1 MQRAERLAL
10 LRYLAADGVPLTDLQ
25 RATSS
30 GTLMFLP
37 AERVIGGRA
46 RYSAREIAQS
56 RQEPELDFL
65 IAVRRAMGLP
75 IPGPDEAVYTE
86 GDLESVR
93 MTDVFRAAGISDE
106 EILDLM
112 RTLGR
117 GLSQAAETMRALTM
131 RLVLE
136 PGVSEHELAQRYA
149 YAASQLS
156 PMLGPLVTNLLTL
169 HLREMAQSEALS
181 AAERSGGQLAGSR
194 EIAVC
199 FADLVGFT
207 RLGEEVPPD
216 ELARKAVRLEALTSE
231 VIDAPV
237 RLIKTIGDAAMLTSL
252 EPEPLLDAALNLL
265 DAAEAEG
272 EDFPQLRAG
281 IAIGPALSRAGD
293 WFGRPSTSPAASL
306 RSPAPAACWPSARC
320 ANRRARPTAGPTRAN
335 GACAASASP
344 CRCSAR
350 GGSPRSPNPATTAR
364 EPAPTPTGHSTRPR
378 PYRCPCTPRNPRA
391 DRRAARSPGPDAQAA
406 RAPARCL
413 TQGNSERPVAYRRTR
428 R

>member
-1 MQRAERLAL
+1 MSDETPPPPVEEPAIDFVAEGLLDGLEGVQRAERLAL
-10 LRYLAADGVPLTDLQ
+10 LRYLAADGVPLSELQ
-25 RATSS
+25 RTTAS

-46 RYSAREIAQS
+46 RHSAREIAEQTGTD
-56 RQEPELDFL
+56 LDFL

-75 IPGPDEAVYTE
+75 IPDPDETVYTD

-93 MTDVFRAAGISDE
+93 MTEVFRAAGISDE
-106 EILDLM
+106 EILDLL

-117 GLSQAAETMRALTM
+117 GLSQAAEAMRALTL

-156 PMLGPLVTNLLTL
+156 PMLGPLITNLLTL
-169 HLREMAQSEALS
+169 HLREMAQNEALS

-207 RLGEEVPPD
+207 RLGEELPPD

-252 EPEPLLDAALNLL
+252 EPEPLLDAMLNLL

-272 EDFPQLRAG
+272 DDFPRLRAG

-293 WFGRPSTSPAASL
+293 WFGRPVNLASRITSVARPGSLLAEREVRESTRESYRWSYAGERRLHGVREPVPL
-306 RSPAPAACWPSARC
+306 F
-320 ANRRARPTAGPTRAN
+320 RARRLVE
-335 GACAASASP
+335 
-344 CRCSAR
+344 R
-350 GGSPRSPNPATTAR
+350 GS
-364 EPAPTPTGHSTRPR
+364 
-378 PYRCPCTPRNPRA
+378 
-391 DRRAARSPGPDAQAA
+391 
-406 RAPARCL
+406 
-413 TQGNSERPVAYRRTR
+413 
-428 R
+428 

>member
-1 MQRAERLAL
+1 MSEEPQPSTTEGSQIDFVAAGLLDGLQGEQRAEREAL
-10 LRYLAADGVPLTDLQ
+10 LRYLATDGVPLSDLQ

-46 RYSAREIAQS
+46 RYSAREIAEQTGT
-56 RQEPELDFL
+56 ELDFL

-75 IPGPDEAVYTE
+75 IPDPDEPVYTE

-93 MTDVFRAAGISDE
+93 MTEVFRAAGISDE
-106 EILDLM
+106 EILDLL

-117 GLSQAAETMRALTM
+117 GLSQTAETMRALTM

-156 PMLGPLVTNLLTL
+156 PMVGPLVTNLLTL

-207 RLGEEVPPD
+207 RLGELLPPD
-216 ELARKAVRLEALTSE
+216 ELARKAVRLEALTTE

-252 EPEPLLDAALNLL
+252 EPEPLLDAALTLL
-265 DAAEAEG
+265 DAAEAES

-293 WFGRPSTSPAASL
+293 WFGRPVNLASRITQVARPGSL
-306 RSPAPAACWPSARC
+306 LAEREVRESARE
-320 ANRRARPTAGPTRAN
+320 AYRWSYAGERRLRGIREPVPLFRARRLAES
-335 GACAASASP
+335 GA
-344 CRCSAR
+344 
-350 GGSPRSPNPATTAR
+350 
-364 EPAPTPTGHSTRPR
+364 
-378 PYRCPCTPRNPRA
+378 
-391 DRRAARSPGPDAQAA
+391 
-406 RAPARCL
+406 
-413 TQGNSERPVAYRRTR
+413 
-428 R
+428 

>member
-1 MQRAERLAL
+1 VTEEPPIVPATGPSIDFATEGLLDGLEGQQRAERLAL
-10 LRYLAADGVPLTDLQ
+10 LQYLAADGVPLAELRRTTD
-25 RATSS
+25 S

-46 RYSAREIAQS
+46 RYTAAEIAQ
-56 RQEPELDFL
+56 RGEVAEDFL

-75 IPGPDEAVYTE
+75 IAAPEEAVYTE
-86 GDLESVR
+86 ADLEAVR
-93 MTDVFRAAGISDE
+93 MSHVAHAVGISDE

-117 GLSQAAETMRALTM
+117 GLAQAAETMRTLTL

-136 PGVSEHELAQRYA
+136 PGVSEHDLARRYA
-149 YAASQLS
+149 DAASQLS
-156 PMLGPLVTNLLTL
+156 PMLGPLVTNLLNL
-169 HLREMAQSEALS
+169 HLRQMAQSEALS

-252 EPEPLLDAALNLL
+252 QPEPLLDAALALL
-265 DAAEAEG
+265 DAADAEG
-272 EDFPQLRAG
+272 DDFPQLRAG
-281 IAIGPALSRAGD
+281 VAIGAALSRAGD
-293 WFGRPSTSPAASL
+293 WFGRPVNLASRITQIARPGSL
-306 RSPAPAACWPSARC
+306 LAEREVRESARE
-320 ANRRARPTAGPTRAN
+320 AYRWSYAGERRLRGIREPVPLFRARRLAEP
-335 GACAASASP
+335 GA
-344 CRCSAR
+344 
-350 GGSPRSPNPATTAR
+350 
-364 EPAPTPTGHSTRPR
+364 
-378 PYRCPCTPRNPRA
+378 
-391 DRRAARSPGPDAQAA
+391 
-406 RAPARCL
+406 
-413 TQGNSERPVAYRRTR
+413 
-428 R
+428 

>member
-1 MQRAERLAL
+1 MDDASPISPGEPGRSPEQDPGTDSGDPQAIDFEAEGLLDGLSDEQRAERLAL
-10 LRYLAADGVPLTDLQ
+10 LEYLAGDGVPLAELRRT
-25 RATSS
+25 TTS

-46 RYSAREIAQS
+46 RYSAREIAERTGAQ
-56 RQEPELDFL
+56 LDFL

-93 MTDVFRAAGISDE
+93 MTSVFREAGISE
-106 EILDLM
+106 QEILDLL

-117 GLSQAAETMRALTM
+117 GLSQTAETMRALTL

-181 AAERSGGQLAGSR
+181 AAERSGGQLPGSR

-216 ELARKAVRLEALTSE
+216 ELARKAVRLEALSTE

-237 RLIKTIGDAAMLTSL
+237 RLVKTIGDAAMFTSL
-252 EPEPLLDAALNLL
+252 EPEPLLDAALTLL
-265 DAAEAEG
+265 DAAQAEG
-272 EDFPQLRAG
+272 DDFPQLRAG

-293 WFGRPSTSPAASL
+293 WFGRPVNLASRITSVARPGSL
-306 RSPAPAACWPSARC
+306 LAEREVRECARD
-320 ANRRARPTAGPTRAN
+320 AYRWSYAGERRLRGIRDPVPLYRARRL
-335 GACAASASP
+335 S
-344 CRCSAR
+344 
-350 GGSPRSPNPATTAR
+350 
-364 EPAPTPTGHSTRPR
+364 EPA
-378 PYRCPCTPRNPRA
+378 
-391 DRRAARSPGPDAQAA
+391 
-406 RAPARCL
+406 
-413 TQGNSERPVAYRRTR
+413 
-428 R
+428 

>member
-1 MQRAERLAL
+1 MSSGEIDFVAEGLLDGLEGVQRAERLAL
-10 LRYLAADGVPLTDLQ
+10 LRYLAADGVPLAELRRTTD
-25 RATSS
+25 S

-46 RYSAREIAQS
+46 RYTAAEIAQ
-56 RQEPELDFL
+56 RGEVAEDFL

-75 IPGPDEAVYTE
+75 IAAPEEAVYTE
-86 GDLESVR
+86 ADLEAVR
-93 MTDVFRAAGISDE
+93 MSHVAHAAGISDE

-117 GLSQAAETMRALTM
+117 GLAQAAETMRTLTL

-136 PGVSEHELAQRYA
+136 PGVSEHDLARRYA
-149 YAASQLS
+149 DAASQLS
-156 PMLGPLVTNLLTL
+156 PMLGPLVTNLLNL
-169 HLREMAQSEALS
+169 HLRQMAQSEALS

-252 EPEPLLDAALNLL
+252 EAEPLLDAALSLL

-281 IAIGPALSRAGD
+281 IAIGAALSRAGD
-293 WFGRPSTSPAASL
+293 WFGRPVNLASRITQIARPGSLLAEREVRESTRDSYRWSYAGERRL
-306 RSPAPAACWPSARC
+306 RGIREPVPLF
-320 ANRRARPTAGPTRAN
+320 RARRLT
-335 GACAASASP
+335 
-344 CRCSAR
+344 
-350 GGSPRSPNPATTAR
+350 
-364 EPAPTPTGHSTRPR
+364 E
-378 PYRCPCTPRNPRA
+378 
-391 DRRAARSPGPDAQAA
+391 PGPVGKENLQ
-406 RAPARCL
+406 
-413 TQGNSERPVAYRRTR
+413 
-428 R
+428 

>member
-1 MQRAERLAL
+1 MSEEPTIDFAAEGLLDGLEGVQRAERLAL
-10 LRYLAADGVPLTDLQ
+10 LRYLSADGVPLTELQ
-25 RATSS
+25 RTTAS

-46 RYSAREIAQS
+46 RYSAREIAE
-56 RQEPELDFL
+56 RTGTELDFL

-86 GDLESVR
+86 GDLESVS
-93 MTDVFRAAGISDE
+93 MTSVFREAGVSED

-117 GLSQAAETMRALTM
+117 GLGQAAESIRTLAL

-136 PGVSEHELAQRYA
+136 PGVSEQDLAQRYA
-149 YAASQLS
+149 YTASQLS
-156 PMLGPLVTNLLTL
+156 PMLGPLITNLLTL

-207 RLGEEVPPD
+207 RLGEQVPPD
-216 ELARKAVRLEALTSE
+216 ELARKAVRLEALTTE

-237 RLIKTIGDAAMLTSL
+237 RLVKTIGDAAMLTSL
-252 EPEPLLDAALNLL
+252 EVEPLLDAALDLL
-265 DAAEAEG
+265 DAADAEG

-281 IAIGPALSRAGD
+281 IAIGAALSRAGD
-293 WFGRPSTSPAASL
+293 WFGRPVNLASRITQIARPGSL
-306 RSPAPAACWPSARC
+306 LAEREVRESAR
-320 ANRRARPTAGPTRAN
+320 AAYRWSYAGERRLRGIREPVPLFRARRLV
-335 GACAASASP
+335 
-344 CRCSAR
+344 
-350 GGSPRSPNPATTAR
+350 
-364 EPAPTPTGHSTRPR
+364 E
-378 PYRCPCTPRNPRA
+378 
-391 DRRAARSPGPDAQAA
+391 PGPV
-406 RAPARCL
+406 R
-413 TQGNSERPVAYRRTR
+413 
-428 R
+428 